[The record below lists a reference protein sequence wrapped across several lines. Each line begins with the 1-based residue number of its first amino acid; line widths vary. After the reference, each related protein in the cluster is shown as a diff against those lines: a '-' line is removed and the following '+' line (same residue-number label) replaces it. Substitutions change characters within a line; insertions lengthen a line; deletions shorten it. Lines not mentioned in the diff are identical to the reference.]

1 MDSHNDV
8 KNLIKR
14 GVITGG
20 ADNNSSFPV
29 QQVSFFNSVSDCQM
43 LFPYGMYAN
52 ATSPE
57 KADSLVTI
65 FNVGNIEE
73 DRIGI
78 PYTPLKRP
86 TDLDQG
92 EVAFYHPDTETF
104 IKYRNNGD
112 LEIDSGNGGTG
123 NIIVNC
129 AVATINCTTSV
140 TFDTPTATF
149 TGDLQVDGDFNNDGK
164 ATLGGTGGEAI
175 ARLGDAVVTTGGS
188 GTITG
193 GSINHTAT

>member
-8 KNLIKR
+8 KSLIKR
-14 GVITGG
+14 AVITGG
-20 ADNNSSFPV
+20 ADNKSNFAV

-57 KADSLVTI
+57 KADCLVTI
-65 FNVGNIEE
+65 FNVENIEE
-73 DRIGI
+73 NKIGI
-78 PYTPLKRP
+78 PYAPLKRP
-86 TDLDQG
+86 KDLKQG

-104 IKYRNNGD
+104 IKFRNNGD
-112 LEIDSGNGGTG
+112 LEIDSGNSGSG
-123 NIIVNC
+123 NIIINC

-149 TGDLQVDGDFNNDGK
+149 TGDLQVDGDFNNDGA
-164 ATLGGTGGEAI
+164 ATLGGSGGAAI
-175 ARLGDAVVTTGGS
+175 ARLGDAVTTTGGS

-193 GSINHTAT
+193 GSANHTAT